1 LASSHRWDAT
11 AVTAS
16 LRASPYPHQHTF
28 AWRRKFPFFAKTP
41 FQLILGRNLFDRP
54 SFAGMAVS
62 TISECRRKAARSWRK
77 AEEAVDAELKTSWR
91 EIAADWEMLA
101 RMKLASQLA
110 GEQQR

>member
-1 LASSHRWDAT
+1 
-11 AVTAS
+11 
-16 LRASPYPHQHTF
+16 
-28 AWRRKFPFFAKTP
+28 
-41 FQLILGRNLFDRP
+41 
-54 SFAGMAVS
+54 MAVS